1 LDSAD
6 LQLELARM
14 RAEVTSLNR
23 TGMAL
28 MMERDHDALLRQILD
43 AAMRL
48 TVSDAG
54 ALYLMEKSDG
64 TAQLRFKVAH
74 SRSLAVLPQVEG
86 IAFAVDSTTLVGH
99 VATTMQPLVSEDV
112 HNLPA
117 GAKYQ
122 HNLFLEELAD
132 YRIKSMMT
140 IPMVDHRDNVV
151 GVLQLG
157 NRKRDPLARIHTQAD
172 ADQHVI
178 PYSTWDTQIAYSLAG
193 QAAVSI
199 ENASLYRQVE
209 HLFDSFT
216 KAAVTALEQRDPGTS
231 GHSIRVAALV
241 LDIARALERTETG
254 PYRDLRFTRSQL
266 RELRYAALL
275 HDFGKVGVREEVL
288 AKAKK
293 VPPLLWERITARF
306 DVIRYAL
313 KLKYAGRDAE
323 LRHHLEQV
331 SLFESAIRTANEPGP
346 LSDRWV
352 TLLREASGQTFERPD
367 GRIDPY
373 LTADELHYLEIPQGS
388 LDEQERREI
397 EAHAQETLR
406 FLSKIPWTPRLQ
418 NVAAYAAGHHERL
431 NGTGY
436 PMRLAGADIP
446 VQMRIMAIADVFDA
460 LTAADRPYRR
470 AVSADKALDILRAEA
485 KAGALDGDIVGVL
498 VESEAYRRVLDED
511 WARL

>member
-1 LDSAD
+1 
-6 LQLELARM
+6 M
-14 RAEVTSLNR
+14 RAEVTSLSR

-64 TAQLRFKVAH
+64 SAQLRFKVAH
-74 SRSLAVLPQVEG
+74 SDSLTILPQVEG
-86 IAFAVDSTTLVGH
+86 FSFAVDSTTLVGH
-99 VATTMQPLVSEDV
+99 AASTREPLVSDDV
-112 HNLPA
+112 HDLPA
-117 GAKYQ
+117 DALYQ
-122 HNLFLEELAD
+122 HNLFLEELAG
-132 YRIKSMMT
+132 YWTKSMMT

-151 GVLQLG
+151 GVLQLA

-172 ADQHVI
+172 ADRHVI
-178 PYSTWDTQIAYSLAG
+178 PYSSWDTQIAYSLAG

-241 LDIARALERTETG
+241 TDLARALERTETG
-254 PYRDLRFTRSQL
+254 PYRDLRFSRSQM

-293 VPPLLWERITARF
+293 VPPVLWERITARF
-306 DVIRYAL
+306 DVIRYSL
-313 KLKYAGRDAE
+313 KLKYAGRDEDMHQQLQRVA
-323 LRHHLEQV
+323 
-331 SLFESAIRTANEPGP
+331 LFESAIRAANEPVP
-346 LSDRWV
+346 LSARSV
-352 TLLREASGQTFERPD
+352 ELLSQASEQTFERPD
-367 GRIDPY
+367 GRVESY
-373 LTADELHYLEIPQGS
+373 LTAEELHYLEITHGS
-388 LDEQERREI
+388 LDEHERREI

-406 FLSKIPWTPRLQ
+406 FLSQIPWTPRLQ

-431 NGTGY
+431 DGTGY
-436 PMRLAGADIP
+436 PMHLAGADIP
-446 VQMRIMAIADVFDA
+446 VQTRIMAIADVFDA

-470 AVSADKALDILRAEA
+470 AISPDEALDILRSEA
-485 KAGALDGDIVGVL
+485 KAGALDGDIVSVL
-498 VESEAYRRVLDED
+498 IESEVYRRVLEED
-511 WARL
+511 WSEL